1 MQEQQ
6 AGGGALRANSVGSHE
21 SYDTENEEGLNVEQR
36 ERLLAESTVDTQDA
50 DLSLAFANIRDRV
63 ADNTWVHRIRYTCP

>member
-6 AGGGALRANSVGSHE
+6 AGAGAGAHRANSVGSHE
-21 SYDTENEEGLNVEQR
+21 SYDTENEEGPNVEQR

-50 DLSLAFANIRDRV
+50 DLSLAFSNIRDRV
-63 ADNTWVHRIRYTCP
+63 ADNT